1 MDDIPDYG
9 GDVPDLPS
17 HSDDE
22 GKGRDEAFGNSESSC
37 DAVMENR
44 MRVLEVTVSLLVP
57 QIKSLQ
63 NENNHYKND
72 IQALSMKVQ
81 SLTRKVEQLLRV
93 NAIHS
98 DDGLLRYSHPFF
110 NRHTYKGKEN
120 DVHSLLIKLEFY
132 MVSQSADG
140 YYVFDTKNVPLR
152 NIYVILQEMKRY
164 LDIKTSAYLLF
175 ILENTN
181 LSDNIN
187 TVKSNYY
194 ARF

>member
-1 MDDIPDYG
+1 
-9 GDVPDLPS
+9 
-17 HSDDE
+17 
-22 GKGRDEAFGNSESSC
+22 
-37 DAVMENR
+37 
-44 MRVLEVTVSLLVP
+44 
-57 QIKSLQ
+57 
-63 NENNHYKND
+63 
-72 IQALSMKVQ
+72 
-81 SLTRKVEQLLRV
+81 
-93 NAIHS
+93 
-98 DDGLLRYSHPFF
+98 
-110 NRHTYKGKEN
+110 
-120 DVHSLLIKLEFY
+120 